1 MSNTNWCFV
10 FHASLLKTN
19 NFKTAKCELHFD
31 GGNQEGTFI
40 LGTNYECQPTG
51 LNTVTV
57 QLQTNSGA
65 FKLSHCTKSLL
76 TQGSVEKQGFYS
88 DVCTL
93 VWVMFSSRYAIVCS

>member
-31 GGNQEGTFI
+31 GENQEGTFI

>member
-40 LGTNYECQPTG
+40 LGTNYEYQPTG

-65 FKLSHCTKSLL
+65 FKLSHKELINSGICRKTGILL
-76 TQGSVEKQGFYS
+76 GCLHVSVG
-88 DVCTL
+88 DV
-93 VWVMFSSRYAIVCS
+93 